1 MTVFFGERWNA
12 PIVDHI
18 QQRPANLARTE
29 KSVRKLEVLIDEV
42 GPSLRWAEA
51 QIQRT
56 AGQRAEETAISEEAR
71 M

>member
-51 QIQRT
+51 NVQRV
-56 AGQRAEETAISEEAR
+56 AG
-71 M
+71 